1 MKRVGPY
8 ELLKPL
14 ATGGMAEVF
23 LARSTSSFNDGKVVA
38 LKRTLPDFL
47 DSQELCQMFLDE
59 IRVGASLNHQNIVQV
74 CDFGQTENQAFLVME
89 YIHGIPL
96 RELIATL
103 RDRSENLP
111 LPFVLYVIKKVAEAL
126 EYAYNAQDPT
136 TGEPMHLIHR
146 DISPQ
151 NIMVTYEGEVKVI
164 DFGIAKAAAI
174 SGNTQ
179 HGTIKGKLAYM
190 SPEQASREPIDHRSD
205 LFSLGI
211 IFWEL
216 LANRRF
222 FAGRTTTE
230 VKHLV
235 REYRFHTLNFSESEN
250 LLLMEPILSKLLHH
264 DKTKRYMRAKDL
276 CQDLQLTLNKNFPHF
291 SSLEFAVYIK
301 NLFFEKYERSMREMK
316 QLLVGEDLKTER
328 IAAGSEK
335 TEKTVLTHNS
345 IRLFNVIQP
354 KATPTSV
361 AATAAKP
368 QPIPVM
374 PPQLQPLPAQPPPK
388 RPIVQVRGV
397 TVVRDVEPEHQVS
410 WPIYVLLFL
419 GFGLFSFFGYQ
430 WQSKNPVRAASLL
443 SLPEVRNSFASDY
456 VDVTLS
462 SSSGYSQV
470 LVNGQMQNTPTPLT
484 LKLLKNRPYQ
494 IELNSPGYKSRRF
507 SFIPAR
513 DAQYVIT
520 MDRLPPPVSKRQV
533 ASTVVPQIAK
543 ATPSKVTKKSNKAP
557 RQVPAKKHK

>member
-47 DSQELCQMFLDE
+47 DSPELCQMFLDE

-89 YIHGIPL
+89 YIHGVPL

-111 LPFVLYVIKKVAEAL
+111 LPFVLYIIKKVADAL
-126 EYAYNAQDPT
+126 EYAYNAHDPT

-151 NIMVTYEGEVKVI
+151 NVMVTYEGEVKVI

-230 VKHLV
+230 VKQLV

-250 LLLMEPILSKLLHH
+250 LLLMEPILSRLLHH
-264 DKTKRYMRAKDL
+264 DKTKRYLRAKDL

-316 QLLVGEDLKTER
+316 TLLRGEDLKTER
-328 IAAGSEK
+328 LEK
-335 TEKTVLTHNS
+335 TENTVLTHNS
-345 IRLFNVIQP
+345 IPLLNFNQP
-354 KATPTSV
+354 KTPPR
-361 AATAAKP
+361 APAKA
-368 QPIPVM
+368 QPIPTM
-374 PPQLQPLPAQPPPK
+374 PPQLQPLPPQQPPAYLQQ
-388 RPIVQVRGV
+388 RPIVQIHSMR
-397 TVVRDVEPEHQVS
+397 VVRDAEPEHHVS

-419 GFGLFSFFGYQ
+419 GFGIFSFFGYQ
-430 WQSKNPVRAASLL
+430 WQSKNPTQAASLL
-443 SLPEVRNSFASDY
+443 PVPQLRNSFSTDY
-456 VDVTLS
+456 VEVSLS
-462 SSSGYSQV
+462 ASSGYSQV
-470 LVNGQMQNTPTPLT
+470 LVNGQMQSSPTPLT

-494 IELNSPGYKSRRF
+494 IELNSPGFKSRRF
-507 SFIPAR
+507 SFVPAR

-520 MDRLPPPVSKRQV
+520 LDRLPPPVSKRHV
-533 ASTVVPQIAK
+533 ASTSSIVPTAPPK
-543 ATPSKVTKKSNKAP
+543 ATPSKSTRKPAKVT
-557 RQVPAKKHK
+557 RQSPAKKHK